1 MSALRET
8 PGHARQRQ
16 AAQAEVRRILQQS
29 KAFNALSP
37 QRQARVMDDTD
48 RVVGFIAD
56 AGGSEA
62 LGMAVPGA
70 VQATARPLAEGGPGG
85 EERRTRFGQAGEDLA
100 NVVRK
105 VDFPG
110 FVADLIK
117 GVFNAVV
124 DASIQQ
130 MEAYAE
136 LVANV
141 AKDVDEYMKD
151 NVSEEAGR
159 DYLVSQYPDHIEPDL
174 EAGRV
179 VPKRDADADTAPNFL
194 QDLGIP
200 FDFDDLDDEE
210 AEKELVTAARKKMSM
225 DRQQLLATMVMMG
238 LNRIVVTDGSIRAG
252 VKFDLN
258 VEELAKRHFDR
269 QTSFDYHA
277 EKSGRKKSFWGTSS
291 SKYKSAL
298 DISTDTNFESDNERS
313 QEMGVKMTGN
323 VDLRFKSD
331 YFPLERMVEL
341 MGVNR
346 EAIESSARQGAP
358 QRSAAQQ
365 PAPPAVPIPPLPGA

>member
-159 DYLVSQYPDHIEPDL
+159 D
-174 EAGRV
+174 
-179 VPKRDADADTAPNFL
+179 
-194 QDLGIP
+194 
-200 FDFDDLDDEE
+200 
-210 AEKELVTAARKKMSM
+210 
-225 DRQQLLATMVMMG
+225 
-238 LNRIVVTDGSIRAG
+238 
-252 VKFDLN
+252 
-258 VEELAKRHFDR
+258 
-269 QTSFDYHA
+269 
-277 EKSGRKKSFWGTSS
+277 
-291 SKYKSAL
+291 
-298 DISTDTNFESDNERS
+298 
-313 QEMGVKMTGN
+313 
-323 VDLRFKSD
+323 
-331 YFPLERMVEL
+331 
-341 MGVNR
+341 
-346 EAIESSARQGAP
+346 
-358 QRSAAQQ
+358 
-365 PAPPAVPIPPLPGA
+365 

>member
-1 MSALRET
+1 MKEN
-8 PGHARQRQ
+8 
-16 AAQAEVRRILQQS
+16 AQAKVRQLLQQS
-29 KAFNALSP
+29 QAFNALP
-37 QRQARVMDDTD
+37 PERQATVMADTD

-56 AGGSEA
+56 AGGPAA
-62 LGMAVPGA
+62 LDVAVPGHSH
-70 VQATARPLAEGGPGG
+70 ATGSRSALARPMAGRPGQQQKQ
-85 EERRTRFGQAGEDLA
+85 THFGQAGDDFA
-100 NVVRK
+100 NVIKK

-130 MEAYAE
+130 MEAYAT

-141 AKDVDEYMKD
+141 SKSVDEYMKD
-151 NVSEEAGR
+151 NVTEESAR
-159 DYLVSQYPDHIEPDL
+159 DYLVGQYPDHLEADM

-179 VPKRDADADTAPNFL
+179 VPKRDADADNAPNFM

-200 FDFDDLDDEE
+200 FDFGDIDDEDV
-210 AEKELVTAARKKMSM
+210 EKEMVTAARKKISM

-238 LNRIVVTDGSIRAG
+238 LNRIVVTDGSIKAG

-258 VEELAKRHFDR
+258 VEELAKRHYDR
-269 QTSFDYHA
+269 QTSFDYHR
-277 EKSGRKKSFWGTSS
+277 ENDTTKKKSGFWFLKPSVTSTTKSTV
-291 SKYKSAL
+291 

-313 QEMGVKMTGN
+313 QEMSAKMTGN

-331 YFPLERMVEL
+331 YFPLEKMVDIL
-341 MGVNR
+341 GVNQDKI
-346 EAIESSARQGAP
+346 ANNARQTAP
-358 QRSAAQQ
+358 QPNNAA
-365 PAPPAVPIPPLPGA
+365 PAVPPIPPLPGA